1 MDISFLYSMCNFRL
15 PAILPPAKFSMRN
28 KGESADLLNCMLKH
42 SRTSVGLFQM
52 KEHREKKK
60 AKTERNFRNN
70 IAKGIGLKS
79 NGLPLCHSINPPS
92 ADKK

>member
-1 MDISFLYSMCNFRL
+1 MLRYIFAGDLMDTSFLYSMCNFRL

-52 KEHREKKK
+52 KR
-60 AKTERNFRNN
+60 A
-70 IAKGIGLKS
+70 
-79 NGLPLCHSINPPS
+79 P
-92 ADKK
+92 

>member
-1 MDISFLYSMCNFRL
+1 MRYIHPEVYFCRRSNVYLFSLLHVQFSSSRDSSPGKI
-15 PAILPPAKFSMRN
+15 SMRN

-60 AKTERNFRNN
+60 QKQNETLEIILLR
-70 IAKGIGLKS
+70 GS
-79 NGLPLCHSINPPS
+79 
-92 ADKK
+92 D

>member
-1 MDISFLYSMCNFRL
+1 MDTSFLYSMCNFRL

-60 AKTERNFRNN
+60 QKQNETLEIILLR
-70 IAKGIGLKS
+70 GS
-79 NGLPLCHSINPPS
+79 
-92 ADKK
+92 D